1 VATTQP
7 RDQDPSSDAVS
18 PADLAVWDREFA
30 ALGERITPLFYRPES
45 QEHAV
50 QYLRGLLSPLQR
62 KNGWV
67 RHEAPCDEWRCETST
82 AGPSQRPGRS

>member
-1 VATTQP
+1 MATTQP
-7 RDQDPSSDAVS
+7 HDPDRSSKAVG
-18 PADLAVWDREFA
+18 PADLAVWDREFT

-62 KNGWV
+62 KNGWTIAV
-67 RHEAPCDEWRCETST
+67 RHEVA
-82 AGPSQRPGRS
+82 